1 MIVESI
7 LNLFA
12 SAIEVIFGWIN
23 LPQFPETLVAS
34 VNQLEDLMFANVS
47 LLSFFVRVSTVKLLV
62 PLVIVIVNFDKVYRL
77 TMFVIRKLP
86 FSIE

>member
-1 MIVESI
+1 MIVESV
-7 LNLFA
+7 LDLFV
-12 SAIEVIFGWIN
+12 SAIEIIFGWIN
-23 LPQFPETLVAS
+23 LPQFPAELVAS
-34 VNQLEDLMFANVS
+34 VEQLEDLMFSNLS
-47 LLSFFVRVSTVKLLV
+47 MLSFFVRVSTVKLLV